1 MFDKTLIFVLA
12 ISSIPVII
20 LFVQALI
27 AVAIPITIVHKRYK
41 KPCTVTVLV
50 PAHNEELVIAETIN
64 SIRSQ
69 LNENDRLIVVADNC
83 TDNTA
88 AIAHD
93 LGAEILVRSNDEQRG
108 KGFALDYG
116 IRHIESTGNTPD
128 VILVIDADCLVET
141 GAMRL
146 LVDTCM
152 QLNRPIQALYL
163 MQSINAPGLKQKVA
177 EFAWVVKN
185 WVRPLGFLR
194 LGLPCHLMGTGM
206 AFPWQVIRDGG
217 LGNESIVE
225 DMRLGIELTYKGFA
239 PVFLPDAKVSS
250 FFPNADK
257 AENTQR
263 TRWEHGHLAM
273 LLRDGPRLLIN
284 GFKQLDSAMI
294 FLALDLMVPPL
305 ALLTLILLV
314 LMAIAFGHALLTGVF
329 TSMVLSILIF
339 MFFAFSVLLAWYGY
353 GRKILTFRE
362 LLSIPMYIIK
372 KIPIYCKFIS
382 NPQKSW
388 LKTSRDK

>member
-1 MFDKTLIFVLA
+1 MLDNLLVFVLA
-12 ISSIPVII
+12 ISSIPIVI
-20 LFVQALI
+20 LFVQTLI
-27 AVAIPITIVHKRYK
+27 AVVFPISTIHKQAK
-41 KPCTVTVLV
+41 KSCTVAVLV
-50 PAHNEELVIAETIN
+50 PAHNEELVIAKTIH

-69 LNENDRLIVVADNC
+69 LNDGDQLIVVADNC

-88 AIAHD
+88 TIAD
-93 LGAEILVRSNDEQRG
+93 ELGAEILVRENNELRG

-116 IRHIESTGNTPD
+116 VRHIEATNNTPD
-128 VILVIDADCLVET
+128 VVIVIDADCLIED
-141 GAMRL
+141 GAMSL
-146 LVDTCM
+146 LADNCM

-163 MQSINAPGLKQKVA
+163 MQSTNTPGLKQKVA
-177 EFAWVVKN
+177 AFAWIVKN

-206 AFPWQVIRDGG
+206 AFPWQLIRDAN

-225 DMRLGIELTYKGFA
+225 DMRLGIELTKKRFA
-239 PVFLPDAKVSS
+239 PVFLPNAKVTS
-250 FFPNADK
+250 FFPDADK

-273 LLRDGPRLLIN
+273 LLRDGPCLLIN
-284 GFKQLDSAMI
+284 GLKKCDPAII

-305 ALLTLILLV
+305 ALLALILFV

-329 TSMVLSILIF
+329 TSAVLSVLIF
-339 MFFAFSVLLAWYGY
+339 IFFVVSVLLAWYGY
-353 GRKILTFRE
+353 GRKVLTCRE

-372 KIPIYCKFIS
+372 KIPIYLRFITH
-382 NPQKSW
+382 PQKSW
-388 LKTSRDK
+388 LRTSRDK